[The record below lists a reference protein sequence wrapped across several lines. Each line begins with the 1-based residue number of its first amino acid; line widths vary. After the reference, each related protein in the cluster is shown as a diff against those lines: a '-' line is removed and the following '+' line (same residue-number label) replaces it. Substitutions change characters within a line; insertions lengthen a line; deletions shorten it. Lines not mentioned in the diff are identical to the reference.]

1 MSNKSIDR
9 LNEIWGNL
17 TEQIIE
23 AMSTK
28 GLDWVKD
35 WAVPAPVN
43 AVTGKRYRGRNAL
56 LLMFA
61 EQVYQ
66 YDDPRFC
73 TFNVA
78 KQQGWSVKKGAKAW
92 PIARYKPFYFD
103 KTDPKTRIA
112 QPKSTEEIEA
122 YRRDPNIRMVL
133 SCVGSFNLFNASQI
147 EGIEPYDRSA
157 GHMVSPTIDMLE
169 RLSVCP
175 VNEMLSDR
183 AYYSPSRDEI
193 CIPSRKQFSTTDAM
207 ARVLLHEQAHAT
219 GAEARL
225 NRSLCTSFGSE
236 AYARE
241 ELVAELAALFCANE
255 LGISLTGVECSG
267 PDASYWNTHAAYL
280 KSWSSSFENPAEE
293 LRHAASLAA
302 DAADMILRPY
312 REQAE
317 ADAGEIAA

>member
-1 MSNKSIDR
+1 MKNKGADR
-9 LNEIWGNL
+9 LNEVWGNL

-23 AMSTK
+23 TMSTK

-61 EQVYQ
+61 EQVFRYE
-66 YDDPRFC
+66 DPRFC
-73 TFNVA
+73 TFKTA
-78 KQQGWSVKKGAKAW
+78 KDQGWRIKKGAKAW
-92 PIARYKPFYFD
+92 PVAKYKPFYID
-103 KTDPKTRIA
+103 KSDPTHRLA
-112 QPKSTEEIEA
+112 QPKTAEDIAA
-122 YRRDPNIRMVL
+122 YRSDPNIRVVL
-133 SCVGSFNLFNASQI
+133 ACVGYFNLFNASQI

-157 GHMVSPTIDMLE
+157 GTVVSPTIDTLKN
-169 RLSVCP
+169 LSVCY
-175 VNEMLSDR
+175 VNESLSDR

-193 CIPSRKQFSTTDAM
+193 CIPSRKQFSSTDAM

-219 GAEARL
+219 GAETRL

-255 LGISLTGVECSG
+255 LGISLAGVECSG

-280 KSWSSSFENPAEE
+280 KIWSSSLENPAEE

-312 REQAE
+312 RDQA
-317 ADAGEIAA
+317 APDAEEMAA